1 MTRTRRNGQAMNS
14 RVKVLAAAV
23 GICGVLAMSVMTAVL
38 GGSQAQAAGPVL
50 TDKPSQTG
58 AGQTITAQQV
68 APDKPWVTNAAPA
81 PQAQPWQ
88 GQGWPANGWLGIG
101 GRGGR

>member
-1 MTRTRRNGQAMNS
+1 MTRTRRNGQATNS

-23 GICGVLAMSVMTAVL
+23 GICGMLAMSVMTAVL
-38 GGSQAQAAGPVL
+38 GGSQVHAAGPVL

-58 AGQTITAQQV
+58 AGQTITMQQI
-68 APDKPWVTNAAPA
+68 APTKAGDAPPA
-81 PQAQPWQ
+81 PEAQPWT
-88 GQGWPANGWLGIG
+88 GKGWPANGWQGIG